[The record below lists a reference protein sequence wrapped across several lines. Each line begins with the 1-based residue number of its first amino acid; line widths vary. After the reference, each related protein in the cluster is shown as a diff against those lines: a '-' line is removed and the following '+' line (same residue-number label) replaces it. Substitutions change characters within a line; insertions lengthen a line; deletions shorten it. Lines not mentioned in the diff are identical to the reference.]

1 MSRNKNRI
9 ASCAA
14 CLLLRHMVSHD
25 RPFLYT
31 SFCHLSEIA
40 LESLFDFLVAKQF
53 ILSRIHSEIAS
64 PYPQE
69 LVMDSIKI

>member
-25 RPFLYT
+25 RPFLLT

-53 ILSRIHSEIAS
+53 IISRINSGTVS

-69 LVMDSIKI
+69 LVMYSIQI